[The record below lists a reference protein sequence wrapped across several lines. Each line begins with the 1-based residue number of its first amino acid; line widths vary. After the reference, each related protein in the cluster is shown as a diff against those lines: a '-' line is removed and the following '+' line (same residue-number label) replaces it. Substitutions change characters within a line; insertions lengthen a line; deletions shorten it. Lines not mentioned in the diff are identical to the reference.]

1 MQNSLFD
8 RRTTLV
14 GLAASV
20 AGFAMPS
27 TVLALTEQG
36 ATALVDQLVG
46 EINKVISSGKSESA
60 MIKDFEKIFVRYA
73 DVPIMA
79 KYALGNDG
87 RTASAAQIKNFTR
100 AFQGY
105 ISRKYGK
112 QFRDFIGGQVIVQSS
127 RKIKSGYEIKSTVK
141 LQGQKPFEVTFLV
154 SDRSGRDLFF
164 NMFIEGVNM
173 LLAERAE
180 IGAMLDRRGGNIDQ
194 MTADLAKAG

>member
-1 MQNSLFD
+1 MQNSIFD

-20 AGFAMPS
+20 AGIAMPS
-27 TVLALTEQG
+27 AVLALTEQG

-141 LQGQKPFEVTFLV
+141 LQGQKPFEVTFRV